1 MSSPLIILSQ
11 NASVL
16 DAMKLMYE
24 QKIRRI
30 IILKE
35 NTFLGIVT
43 ELNKFKL
50 LMGNKELVT
59 TVMSNDFPI
68 PQKDLYKDFSPI
80 WFSNSFYK

>member
-43 ELNKFKL
+43 EL
-50 LMGNKELVT
+50 
-59 TVMSNDFPI
+59 
-68 PQKDLYKDFSPI
+68 
-80 WFSNSFYK
+80 